1 MAKLNGEIGYSGTKS
16 ISGIIT
22 EDYNPKLS
30 GVSAMATYDE
40 MRKSD
45 GTIRAGVL
53 AMQLPIRKARWYV
66 QAASEDQADIDI
78 ARFVEEN
85 LMEGMS
91 MPWDDFLRQGLL
103 SLAFGVMIFEKVFD
117 IRNVDG
123 QDRIVWKKFAPR
135 LPKSIYSWE
144 LQNGEAGV
152 QQYGQS
158 GEIFQIP
165 MEKLLVFVNEKEGD
179 NWWGT
184 STLRAAYKHWY
195 FKNTFYQIDAIKAER
210 QGLGVPYGVVPP
222 NTSDADRDK
231 LAQTLK
237 RLRAHE
243 EGYVIYEQEQEIGFM
258 DMKGKSTH
266 DIMPSVG
273 HHNHQI
279 LMSMLAQFLN
289 LGNTESGSRSLSE
302 DHQDLFLASLEAVAN
317 GFKDVINKYA
327 IKQLVDFNF
336 DVKEYPTLEF
346 AGITRTD
353 AKGLADAYKVLTESG
368 GVKAQATDEDY
379 FRELLNLPEVE
390 EDRPEPEAEV
400 AEDTD
405 VDEELD
411 KTEVDK
417 KGNLKKKSKKED
429 DEVTAAE
436 QSIRTVLEDV
446 HTTQGK
452 LRVCA
457 DIITAN
463 EDPEHR
469 AAASKLHKE
478 LTRMRFQETNDFKSF
493 RPLTFAEKK
502 VDFQRLNDVM
512 DELESK
518 LVNESSA
525 ILKAEKE
532 KYLTKLNTAVRRND
546 TKAIKA
552 LVMEAKYGYSKVLK
566 DAMKASY
573 TYGKN
578 NAAREMGKS
587 APGNDKVIMANI
599 DIMATEIA
607 DRHASQLQ
615 YEAKRA
621 VVEGANKAATVAA
634 TIGAA
639 DNIMEAKI
647 AQITRDTGSIL
658 IGGYINQGRR
668 TVFTKYGGDIHG
680 LQRSEILDRKTCN
693 YCLSID
699 GRVIEKNDPFGRND
713 IFHGSCRGIWVEILL
728 DEEDLPEIGGI
739 PQSLQDRFGG
749 TVNDLIQPK
758 TPKTRKGTLANQ
770 FVNRKKK

>member
-22 EDYNPKLS
+22 EDYNPKLN
-30 GVSAMATYDE
+30 GITAMSVYDE

-45 GTIRAGVL
+45 GTIRAGVQ

-66 QAASEDQADIDI
+66 QPASEDQADIDI
-78 ARFVEEN
+78 AAFVEEN

-91 MPWDDFLRQGLL
+91 MPWDDFLRQALL

-117 IRNVDG
+117 IRSVNG

-135 LPKSIYSWE
+135 LPKSVYAWALE
-144 LQNGEAGV
+144 NGEDGI
-152 QQYGQS
+152 QQYGQA

-210 QGLGVPYGVVPP
+210 QGLGIPFGVVPP

-243 EGYVIYEQEQEIGFM
+243 EGFVIYEQEQEIGFM

-266 DIMPSVG
+266 DIMPSVA

-289 LGNTESGSRSLSE
+289 LGNTESGSRSLSA

-317 GFKDVINKYA
+317 GFKDVVNKHA

-346 AGITRTD
+346 AGIARTD
-353 AKGLADAYKVLTESG
+353 AKGLADAYEVLTRSG
-368 GVKAQATDEDY
+368 GVKAQASDEDY

-390 EDRPEPEAEV
+390 EDREETELEPETNPDDEIDDM
-400 AEDTD
+400 E
-405 VDEELD
+405 VDE
-411 KTEVDK
+411 
-417 KGNLKKKSKKED
+417 KGTLKKKSKKD

-436 QSIRTVLEDV
+436 NAIRQTLEEV
-446 HTTQGK
+446 PTTTEK
-452 LRVCA
+452 LHVCTE
-457 DIITAN
+457 IITAN
-463 EDPEHR
+463 EDPEQR

-478 LTRMRFQETNDFKSF
+478 LTRQKFQETNDFKSF
-493 RPLTFAEKK
+493 RKLTFAEKK

-512 DELESK
+512 DELEAN

-525 ILKAEKE
+525 ILRAEKE
-532 KYLTKLNTAVRRND
+532 KYIAKLQTAVRKGD
-546 TKAIKA
+546 TKTIKS

-587 APGNDKVIMANI
+587 APANDKVIMDNI
-599 DIMATEIA
+599 DILSTELA
-607 DRHASQLQ
+607 ERHASQLQ

-621 VVEGANKAATVAA
+621 IVEGANKGATVAA

-647 AQITRDTGSIL
+647 AQIARDTGSVV

-668 TVFTKYGGDIHG
+668 TVFNKYGGDIHG

-699 GRVIEKNDPFGRND
+699 GRVIDKNDPFGRND

-728 DEEDLPEIGGI
+728 DEEELPEITGI

-758 TPKTRKGTLANQ
+758 SPKTRKGTLANQ